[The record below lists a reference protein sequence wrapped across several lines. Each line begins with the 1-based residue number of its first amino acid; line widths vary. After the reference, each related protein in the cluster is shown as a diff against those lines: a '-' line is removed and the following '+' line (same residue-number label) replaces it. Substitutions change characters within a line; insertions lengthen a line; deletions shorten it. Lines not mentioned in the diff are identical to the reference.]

1 MDAYQT
7 FNAQFPCGERQYL
20 SMVRD
25 EAEHIRADSL
35 SDHGYTVSFASAR
48 RKAEDLILTWA
59 RDANSYDL
67 SDLPRFVA
75 THRRACIWAVLVGQQ
90 KPAVQN

>member
-7 FNAQFPCGERQYL
+7 FNSQFPCEEQQYL
-20 SMVRD
+20 NMVRD
-25 EAEHIRADSL
+25 EAEHIRVDSL
-35 SDHGYTVSFASAR
+35 YDHGFTGSFASAC
-48 RKAEDLILTWA
+48 RKAEKLILAWA
-59 RDANSYDL
+59 KSANSHDL

-75 THRRACIWAVLVGQQ
+75 THRRACIWAVLVGRQ